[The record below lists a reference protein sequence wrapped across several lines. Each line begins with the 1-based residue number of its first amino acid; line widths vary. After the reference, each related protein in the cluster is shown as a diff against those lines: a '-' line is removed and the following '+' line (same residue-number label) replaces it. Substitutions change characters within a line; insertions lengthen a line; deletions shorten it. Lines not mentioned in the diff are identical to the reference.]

1 MLNTHLS
8 SSPKAC
14 IMSLWPYSGYSSSTD
29 HTRPPLLPSM
39 ATQWAEAHQHN
50 LEGPTVQPLHT
61 KVHYPVVPDLFIL
74 SLDLPH
80 IFVVLFFFHFW
91 GNVESKL
98 AELRIS
104 KPNAQEFL
112 KDIFG
117 NPALLEEGLVDADS
131 AELDDEFLSLK
142 EIWDG
147 SYVGVTAWEEA
158 WMLWMLMIKVG
169 CMLCILTKQDNVNT
183 LTNITWCYCLF
194 YQQLPQ
200 PHVLVSHNMLGCVQL

>member
-1 MLNTHLS
+1 
-8 SSPKAC
+8 
-14 IMSLWPYSGYSSSTD
+14 
-29 HTRPPLLPSM
+29 M

-147 SYVGVTAWEEA
+147 SYVGVSNQWLGSSIKYLDKHHLIVIAYSINSYLNLMSWQSHY
-158 WMLWMLMIKVG
+158 MLE
-169 CMLCILTKQDNVNT
+169 
-183 LTNITWCYCLF
+183 
-194 YQQLPQ
+194 
-200 PHVLVSHNMLGCVQL
+200 CVQL